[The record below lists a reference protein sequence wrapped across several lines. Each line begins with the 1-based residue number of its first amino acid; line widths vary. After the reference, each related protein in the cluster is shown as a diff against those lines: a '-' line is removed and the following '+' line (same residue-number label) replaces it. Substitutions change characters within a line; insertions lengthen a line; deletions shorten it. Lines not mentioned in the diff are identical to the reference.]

1 MAVTTRTI
9 LAEFPAGGPRGSW
22 PAEAKAHELTKAGT
36 PATVRQDIKRD
47 VFIVVPQTEARP

>member
-1 MAVTTRTI
+1 MSARAI

-22 PAEAKAHELTKAGT
+22 PAEERAHELTEAGT